1 MIHPRQLHSL
11 GKLYHEEALQVARV
25 RHLEHEAKAHRKPRS
40 EKQVR
45 WLGKLAAA
53 VGLSCRA
60 SRTNPRREPRERG
73 GVRDVVEK
81 SNEGLLVEAS
91 PSERAEEVLR
101 RIVETREVNGALLL
115 EADPAWSE
123 AIKTVLEGE
132 GVRVERLHR
141 ARREDSF

>member
-81 SNEGLLVEAS
+81 SNEAFWLRLS
-91 PSERAEEVLR
+91 LRSELR

-123 AIKTVLEGE
+123 AIETVLEGE